1 MSTCLVFQQPR
12 GRSAVVIRNIPD
24 KKYGMYFQGHE
35 LLHKHFVVGVTGNKN
50 YEIEL
55 SYCCKFVS
63 FEGKPY
69 IYTFLNHSDI
79 TAFLYFPKMLVMDNF
94 LLRCK

>member
-1 MSTCLVFQQPR
+1 
-12 GRSAVVIRNIPD
+12 
-24 KKYGMYFQGHE
+24 MYFQGLE
-35 LLHKHFVVGVTGNKN
+35 FLHKHFVVGVTGYKN

-79 TAFLYFPKMLVMDNF
+79 TAFLYFPKMLVVDNF